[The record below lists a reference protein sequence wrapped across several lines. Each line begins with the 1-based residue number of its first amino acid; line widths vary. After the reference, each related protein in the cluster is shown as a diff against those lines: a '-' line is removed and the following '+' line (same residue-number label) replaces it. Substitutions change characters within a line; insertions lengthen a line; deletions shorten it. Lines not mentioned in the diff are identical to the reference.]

1 VGIIIKR
8 VEEELKGRIVSMKT
22 ENKTVTEK
30 DGEKER
36 EYNRLSFRVV
46 IARGA

>member
-1 VGIIIKR
+1 LLTTQGEISRVGIFIKR

-30 DGEKER
+30 DGDKER
-36 EYNRLSFRVV
+36 
-46 IARGA
+46 